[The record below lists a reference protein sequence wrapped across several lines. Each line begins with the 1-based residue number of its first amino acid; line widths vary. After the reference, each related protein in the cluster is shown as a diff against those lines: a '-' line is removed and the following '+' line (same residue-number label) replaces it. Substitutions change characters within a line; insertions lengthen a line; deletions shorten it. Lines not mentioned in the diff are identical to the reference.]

1 MTTDEYRTEWLD
13 AGPLT
18 DLRENR
24 VKVIQGGDH
33 PIAVLVEGETLSAVD
48 NRCPHMGFPL
58 HRGTLKN
65 GVLTCHW
72 HQARFDACSGCA
84 FDVWA
89 DDIPGHEVRVADERV
104 YVNPQPRHAFDE
116 AHHRTRLH
124 RGMERNTGVIIG
136 KALAA
141 MRDIGVSDRALL
153 GLLVGFACER
163 GNGWG
168 GLTNA
173 GLAAGLLDHLLDATR
188 HHLLFVVARRLAG
201 PLGDAPVRRHLQAI
215 APNHHDVGTL
225 LIRLREFTRQRHR
238 DGFEITLRT
247 LMGSGSMGM
256 VSSALAT
263 ASGDRPFADQ
273 GHVLDFVNKGIE
285 LVGALDDGYA
295 DAVLPLL
302 ADDVVG
308 SRGGE
313 EMASWQHPHDLIG
326 ALSDVEGR
334 LEGMMATARREEWIP
349 ETGFTDTLLG
359 EDPMVILR
367 AIEDALSAGAAPHR
381 IGQWVAHAAALRLA
395 RFAASNESGDWFNP
409 QHTFNYA
416 NAVHQVLRRGEEPLV
431 VRHLF
436 HAALAVFLDRFLNVP
451 PARMPGDTLTG
462 LSTEPEALLASLLN
476 ALDQKSD
483 PEQAIR
489 LAVQYH
495 RLGHPR
501 QGLYDTLVFATLRED
516 LNFHWLQCV
525 EAGIQQIE
533 VWGQAREAEDIL
545 VGVVRNLAAACPTRR
560 QQLEPSL
567 VALRLQ
573 RGEVMHEEA

>member
-1 MTTDEYRTEWLD
+1 MTTGEDRTGWLD
-13 AGPLT
+13 AGSLT
-18 DLRENR
+18 DLREKG
-24 VKVIQGGDH
+24 VKVIRGGAH
-33 PIAVLVEGETLSAVD
+33 PIAVFLEGEALSAVD

-72 HQARFDACSGCA
+72 HQARFDAGSGCA

-89 DDIPGHEVRVADERV
+89 DDVPGHEVRMADGRV
-104 YVNPQPRHAFDE
+104 YVDPQPRHPFDE
-116 AHHRTRLH
+116 AHHRNRLH
-124 RGMERNTGVIIG
+124 KGMERNIGVIIG
-136 KALAA
+136 KALAG
-141 MRDIGVSDRALL
+141 MRDIGVSDRDLL
-153 GLLVGFACER
+153 GLLVDFACER

-173 GLAAGLLDHLLDATR
+173 GLATGLLDHLSDGTR

-201 PLGDAPVRRHLQAI
+201 PVGNAPVRRHLQAL
-215 APNHHDVGTL
+215 APNRHEISTL
-225 LIRLREFTRQRHR
+225 VARLREFTRQRHR
-238 DGFEITLRT
+238 DGCEITLRT
-247 LMGSGSMGM
+247 LMGSGSMAM

-285 LVGALDDGYA
+285 LVEALGDGYA
-295 DAVLPLL
+295 EAVLPLL
-302 ADDVVG
+302 VDDLVG

-313 EMASWQHPHDLIG
+313 EMASWQHPYDLMV
-326 ALSDVEGR
+326 ALRDAEGR
-334 LEGMMATARREEWIP
+334 LDEMMAAVWREEWMP
-349 ETGFTDTLLG
+349 DAGLTDTLLG
-359 EDPMVILR
+359 EDPIAILR
-367 AIEDALSAGAAPHR
+367 AIEDALSAGAPPHR
-381 IGQWVAHAAALRLA
+381 IGQGVAHAAALRLA

-436 HAALAVFLDRFLNVP
+436 HAALAVFQDRFLNVP
-451 PARMPGDTLTG
+451 PERMPGDTLAG
-462 LSTEPEALLASLLN
+462 LPTEPGVILASLLN
-476 ALDQKSD
+476 GLDQKSD
-483 PEQAIR
+483 PEQPIH
-489 LAVQYH
+489 LAVQYL

-525 EAGIQQIE
+525 EAGIQQME
-533 VWGQAREAEDIL
+533 TWGQAREAEDIL

-573 RGEVMHEEA
+573 RGEVIHEED